1 MTNLNA
7 LALYTGITTESSISH
22 VVSSSIKNLASL
34 SFAANTE
41 VKELDT
47 LISFLKDPSKLLSMA
62 QTTTVKTEE
71 KQEEKK
77 PVVEEEEVQEDIQ
90 LGGGLFD
97 DDDDW

>member
-47 LISFLKDPSKLLSMA
+47 LISFFKRS
-62 QTTTVKTEE
+62 
-71 KQEEKK
+71 
-77 PVVEEEEVQEDIQ
+77 I
-90 LGGGLFD
+90 
-97 DDDDW
+97 